1 MSETASSYYADRA
14 LMTWNTTGSGEGTS
28 GEFWYTWDS
37 VPDTF
42 TWDDNYITSWVL
54 EVESK
59 EFNITDS
66 FSKVVTFR
74 RYFEESFN
82 LNDSF
87 AKQVTKNLSE
97 TIYLDV
103 QFIQNS
109 ASIVYD
115 ISVRSASYY
124 DLQDLRTFA
133 RQSQIAGYEQGV
145 EFLPG
150 DYDFERAVIGLVVTN
165 NNKDST
171 IGFKEIDMYTD
182 TPDVMDRGAAEI
194 TNSGPNYDS
203 QTGYTKVY
211 YNKPYHLRPNVV
223 AAVVGGSVLSDYI
236 IDPNDFTNTYF
247 RVKLV
252 AKSDYSTP
260 TTGNLLWK
268 ATGY

>member
-1 MSETASSYYADRA
+1 MSETAESYYADRA
-14 LMTWNTTGSGEGTS
+14 LMTWNTSGSGEGTS

-37 VPDTF
+37 VPDDF

-54 EVESK
+54 EVQSN

-66 FSKVVTFR
+66 FSKVTNYRRFFTENFNVTDLF
-74 RYFEESFN
+74 S
-82 LNDSF
+82 
-87 AKQVTKNLSE
+87 KQLTKNLFE
-97 TIYLDV
+97 TLYLTVD
-103 QFIQNS
+103 FIQNS
-109 ASIVYD
+109 ASVVYD
-115 ISVRSASYY
+115 VSVRSASYY
-124 DLQDLRTFA
+124 SLQEIRTLA
-133 RQSQIAGYEQGV
+133 RQFQIAGYEPGV

-150 DYDFERAVIGLVVTN
+150 DYDFERAVVGLVVTN
-165 NNKDST
+165 NNKDAT

-182 TPDVMDRGAAEI
+182 TPDIIDRGDTEI

-211 YNKPYHLRPNVV
+211 YNKPYHTRPNVI
-223 AAVVGGSVLSDYI
+223 AAAVGGSVLSDYI

-252 AKSDYSTP
+252 AKSDYTTP
-260 TTGNLLWK
+260 TTGTLLWK